1 MRALILQYYERISAS
16 YWFIPS
22 VLAIVSAI
30 LAFVLIEIDTVVE
43 PDALGSSPFLYATQP
58 DGARAILS
66 AIGGS
71 MIGVAGT
78 VFSVTMAAVVFA
90 SGSFGPRLLTN
101 FMNDR
106 GNQVTLGVFVATF
119 VYSMIVLRSV
129 RDGGEESV
137 YGHMFVP
144 NLAILGA
151 IVLAIVS
158 IGVLIYFIHHVPS
171 NIHISN
177 VIAGIGQG
185 LLKRIGQ
192 EFPAEPNRSEEE
204 DDNVRWQVPPCFREE
219 GERAAGKRVTWE
231 RWAGTGEDGSPP
243 FGEIASDRVGY
254 LQIIDRG
261 SLIEAAKTA
270 DVVVR
275 LTCSPG
281 IFVHEGRTLFQVWPA
296 ERCGDDIRDR
306 LLSCIAAGNSRSP
319 RQDIDFLFDE
329 LVEIGGR
336 ALSPGVNDPYTAIT
350 CLDWLKAAM
359 ATIAGRQSGDPYVVD
374 GDGRLRAI
382 IEAGDFAGFIEIG
395 FGHLR
400 QYAASDMIAGE
411 HFLTCLGELLPACR
425 TEDQRQAVR
434 LQATRFLDL
443 SREALSGASLA
454 TIETAAARVLQSA

>member
-1 MRALILQYYERISAS
+1 MRALVLQYYERIIAS

-22 VLAIVSAI
+22 IMAIAAAV
-30 LAFVLIEIDTVVE
+30 LAFVLIELDSLV
-43 PDALGSSPFLYATQP
+43 PNDAFGTSPFLYATQP

-66 AIGGS
+66 AVGGS

-106 GNQVTLGVFVATF
+106 GNQITLGVFVATF
-119 VYSMIVLRSV
+119 VYTMLVLRAV
-129 RDGGEESV
+129 RDGGTDD
-137 YGHMFVP
+137 GFGPMFVP
-144 NLAILGA
+144 NLAIFGA
-151 IVLAIVS
+151 IILAIVS

-177 VIAGIGQG
+177 VVAGIGLG
-185 LLKRIGQ
+185 LLKRIDH
-192 EFPAEPNRSEEE
+192 EFPTEPTRSKEEHE
-204 DDNVRWQVPPCFREE
+204 NIRWQVPPCFRSAEGGRAGDRVDWERCGPGDEE
-219 GERAAGKRVTWE
+219 GP
-231 RWAGTGEDGSPP
+231 PP
-243 FGEIASDRVGY
+243 FREIASDRVGY
-254 LQIIDRG
+254 LQIVDRE
-261 SLIEAAKTA
+261 SLIDAAKSA

-296 ERCGDDIRDR
+296 ERCSGDIGDR
-306 LLSCIAAGNSRSP
+306 LLASIAAGNSRSP
-319 RQDIDFLFDE
+319 RQDIEFLFDE
-329 LVEIGGR
+329 LVEIASR

-359 ATIAGRQSGDPYVVD
+359 AAIAGRAPGDPYIVD

-382 IEAGDFAGFIEIG
+382 IEAGDFTSFIEIA
-395 FGHLR
+395 FGHVR

-411 HFLTCLGELLPACR
+411 HFLTCLTELLPACR
-425 TEDQRQAVR
+425 TEEQRRAVH

-443 SREALSGASLA
+443 AREALSGASLA
-454 TIETAAARVLQSA
+454 TIEAAASRILDRE